1 MEGACTD
8 RGIRVLLLARERID
22 TELTAYYWISVT
34 LHVLAAFVW
43 LGGTF
48 FLGIVGAPVL
58 REVEPPELRARL
70 FQRLGERFRTV
81 GWIAVGVLI
90 VTGLGN
96 LYFVGLLRSETLL
109 DPAFWGTP
117 YGRTLGWKLGAVA
130 AILAV
135 SVIHDLILGPRASRL
150 PPGSPEAVRVRR
162 AAAWLARIAALIGVG
177 IVILAVR
184 LARGG

>member
-1 MEGACTD
+1 
-8 RGIRVLLLARERID
+8 
-22 TELTAYYWISVT
+22 LTAYWISVT

-70 FQRLGERFRTV
+70 FRRLGERFRTV
-81 GWIAVGVLI
+81 GWIAVAILI
-90 VTGLGN
+90 LTGLGN
-96 LYFVGLLRSETLL
+96 LHFLGLLRSETLL
-109 DPAFWGTP
+109 DPAFWGTH
-117 YGRTLGWKLGAVA
+117 YGRTLAWKLAAVA
-130 AILAV
+130 AIVAV
-135 SVIHDLILGPRASRL
+135 SALHDLVLGPRASRL
-150 PPGSPEAVRVRR
+150 TPGSPEAMRARR
-162 AAAWLARIAALIGVG
+162 HAAWLGRAAALIGVA